1 MKSERTSFMKK
12 IFSIFMAALMSASV
26 MAAETQFLPIS
37 VYAADDQESFPAG
50 AKAMVENKLTQLLTK
65 NGIAGLDYTGQFIL
79 TVTTTPLDKDVLP
92 GPPSKIAEKMEMNL
106 YIVDAY
112 AKTIFSS
119 TSFTV
124 RGLGETE
131 TKCYLNAFSHMPLQT
146 PAIAKFIE
154 EGKNKIVEYYDHEG
168 EQLIKKA
175 NYLMGQKQYEEAL
188 YWVSLI
194 PQQSKNY
201 DAALATG
208 LQIYQAYVDNQCNIN
223 LAAARAA
230 WAAEQ
235 NKEGAYAAGEYLA
248 NILPD
253 AGCYG
258 EAMELYQEI
267 KGKVLDDWKFEMK
280 KYQDGIDLEAMR
292 IESAR
297 QVGIAYGSH
306 QPQQNTSIEFLR
318 TPVY

>member
-1 MKSERTSFMKK
+1 MKK

-201 DAALATG
+201 DAALAAG

-267 KGKVLDDWKFEMK
+267 KSKVLDDWKFEMK

>member
-1 MKSERTSFMKK
+1 MKK
-12 IFSIFMAALMSASV
+12 IILSFMAALMSASV

-201 DAALATG
+201 DAALAAG

>member
-1 MKSERTSFMKK
+1 MKK

-318 TPVY
+318 TPFY

>member
-1 MKSERTSFMKK
+1 MKK

-201 DAALATG
+201 DAALAAG